1 MGKTEYNDRT
11 LEAFKK
17 CIPYLRGSLWW
28 VQNDLL
34 KERQQ
39 AFNQRDTHIGHPV
52 LSIKSC
58 PIETRLDTVPM
69 LMGTS
74 GNNLTAHS
82 KSQCVAVSG
91 LTKKESGHMVYFGS
105 IVEPGLYSAGEL
117 LDGVVKKKDVVKDVK
132 FKMVAVVLL
141 SENLGTN
148 VGVWSQTGTKQWW
161 MPLKRS
167 SLMRQLN
174 HSLLQ

>member
-1 MGKTEYNDRT
+1 MEKAEDTDRT

-17 CIPYLRGSLWW
+17 SVRYLRGSLWW
-28 VQNDLL
+28 VRNDLL

-74 GNNLTAHS
+74 GNNLTAYS

-91 LTKKESGHMVYFGS
+91 LTKKEPGHMVYFGS

-117 LDGVVKKKDVVKDVK
+117 LDGVIKKKDAVMDVK
-132 FKMVAVVLL
+132 SEDGCSGSLVRKPWYEYRVMAPNWDKTMVDAV
-141 SENLGTN
+141 ER
-148 VGVWSQTGTKQWW
+148 KQLDEFCARHG
-161 MPLKRS
+161 M
-167 SLMRQLN
+167 
-174 HSLLQ
+174 

>member
-132 FKMVAVVLL
+132 FKDGCGGSLVRKPWYECRGMVPNWDKTMVDAA
-141 SENLGTN
+141 EK
-148 VGVWSQTGTKQWW
+148 KQLDEFCARHG
-161 MPLKRS
+161 M
-167 SLMRQLN
+167 
-174 HSLLQ
+174 